1 MKELEIVTSNMKYSI
16 LIHND
21 FSMIKNRV
29 KLLFKGKRIA
39 VITDDNVGN
48 LHLSDLFDS
57 LSDDSYVLYSLLI
70 KHGEDN
76 KSSTT
81 LFQIYDFLMDISFER
96 SDLIIALGGGV
107 VGDVVGYA
115 AATYLRGVS
124 FIQIPTTLLAQID
137 SSIGGKVAINYRNI
151 KNNIGAFHQPIL
163 VYINTEVLKTLPE
176 REFRNG
182 LAEIVVH
189 GIIQDASLISFTINY
204 FKNFPN
210 IDFDLIVELIYRN
223 CEIKANIVM
232 QDEKD
237 HGIRKILN
245 FGHTIGHAIES
256 SYNYKYTHGECVSIG
271 IVTSFKLSFLCQL
284 IGKEKLKYIK
294 DVLKTLNLPIKIDNM
309 DWINVID
316 KIVYDKKVK
325 LGEPVF
331 ILPTEAGNVI
341 EYKISTD
348 SLMNFT
354 GQLNDL

>member
-1 MKELEIVTSNMKYSI
+1 MKELEIVTSNLKYSI

-21 FSMIKNRV
+21 FSMIKDKV
-29 KLLFKGKRIA
+29 KLLFKGNRI
-39 VITDDNVGN
+39 VIITDDNVSNFHLHN
-48 LHLSDLFDS
+48 LFES
-57 LSDDSYVLYSLLI
+57 LNDDSYAIYCLLI
-70 KHGEDN
+70 KHGEES
-76 KSSTT
+76 KSHIT
-81 LFQIYDFLMDISFER
+81 LFQIYDFLVDINFER

-124 FIQIPTTLLAQID
+124 FVQVPTSLLAQVD
-137 SSIGGKVAINYRNI
+137 SSVGGKVAINYRNI
-151 KNNIGAFHQPIL
+151 KNNIGAFHQPVL

-176 REFRNG
+176 CEFRNG
-182 LAEIVVH
+182 LAEVVVH
-189 GIIQDASLISFTINY
+189 GIIRDANLISFAIDHFKDFPDINY
-204 FKNFPN
+204 
-210 IDFDLIVELIYRN
+210 DLIGELIYRN

-237 HGIRKILN
+237 NGIRRILN

-271 IVTSFKLSFLCQL
+271 IVTAFKISLLCQL
-284 IGKEKLKYIK
+284 ISKEKLEYIK

-309 DWINVID
+309 DWISVIN

-348 SLMNFT
+348 SLINYT
-354 GQLNDL
+354 RQLNNL